1 MREIKRSRE
10 HEKERKR
17 ETRREREREG
27 DDEACTYVFMYY
39 LLTSNIMT
47 SYLGR
52 MLKL

>member
-1 MREIKRSRE
+1 MREIKRE
-10 HEKERKR
+10 HVRKR
-17 ETRREREREG
+17 ERRREKRREREG
-27 DDEACTYVFMYY
+27 DDEVRTYVFMYY